1 MPGRRRKAT
10 RTRHAASAPP
20 TCPTCRQCS
29 RRPSNWRSTCSAA
42 PSPTCWCCTPIRST
56 QITSTRSPTCS
67 GSGATASSRW
77 TTRSGIPPT
86 PPPWG
91 PTAHKANPGSRAGP
105 ARPACGRPCRR
116 PSRASSRNGPE
127 PPRCAA
133 TDMPWRIIMMA
144 IATALTC
151 TTSTF
156 ALAADG
162 IRSLARTAGIRFGTA
177 VNVEALGTDAA
188 YSKLLTREFDL
199 VTPENAMKF
208 SVIQPERG
216 RFDFTQADAL
226 VAFAEARAMQVN
238 GHVLV
243 WDQQLPDWLTQGH
256 FNSDELKAILREHI
270 QTVVAR
276 YRGRVAS
283 WDVAAEAV
291 GEDGKPRETF
301 WSRGIG
307 PDYLALAFRWA
318 HAAAPQARLRYND
331 YGGDGTGA
339 TSDGI
344 YPLVADLRAPRPEDV
359 RINMKRLAA
368 LGLQTD
374 ITEMDVML
382 PLPASR
388 AALRKQAVL
397 YGAMLQACLAVPQ
410 CRSFSTWGATDR
422 YSWIPEFFP
431 GQGAALLF
439 DADGRAK
446 PAYYSIRQLLRRVGR
461 GEAGRSSPYGHAP
474 WTIID
479 SNPWRRDWPRV
490 LVLSPQSAGFRRE
503 AGNPNAP
510 DSLQTFVFCL

>member
-1 MPGRRRKAT
+1 
-10 RTRHAASAPP
+10 
-20 TCPTCRQCS
+20 
-29 RRPSNWRSTCSAA
+29 
-42 PSPTCWCCTPIRST
+42 
-56 QITSTRSPTCS
+56 
-67 GSGATASSRW
+67 
-77 TTRSGIPPT
+77 
-86 PPPWG
+86 
-91 PTAHKANPGSRAGP
+91 
-105 ARPACGRPCRR
+105 
-116 PSRASSRNGPE
+116 
-127 PPRCAA
+127 
-133 TDMPWRIIMMA
+133 MPWRIIMMA

-151 TTSTF
+151 TTATF
-156 ALAADG
+156 ALATDG
-162 IRSLARTAGIRFGTA
+162 MRSLAHMAGIRFGTA
-177 VNVEALGTDAA
+177 VNVEALGTDAS
-188 YSKLLTREFDL
+188 YSRLLVREFDL

-226 VAFAEARAMQVN
+226 VAFAEAHAMQVN

-256 FNSDELKAILREHI
+256 FSSDELKTILREHI

-331 YGGDGTGA
+331 YGGEGA
-339 TSDGI
+339 GAKSDGI
-344 YPLVADLRAPRPEDV
+344 YTLVTDLRMRRVPIDAVGLQMHVSLNDTPRAEDV

-368 LGLQTD
+368 LGLETD

-382 PLPASR
+382 SLPASR

-397 YGAMLQACLAVPQ
+397 YGAMLQACLTVPQ

-446 PAYYSIRQLLRRVGR
+446 PAYYNIRQLLRRVGR
-461 GEAGRSSPYGHAP
+461 GEAGRS
-474 WTIID
+474 
-479 SNPWRRDWPRV
+479 
-490 LVLSPQSAGFRRE
+490 
-503 AGNPNAP
+503 
-510 DSLQTFVFCL
+510 

>member
-20 TCPTCRQCS
+20 TSTTCRQCS
-29 RRPSNWRSTCSAA
+29 RRPSNWRSTCLAA

-77 TTRSGIPPT
+77 TMRSRIPPT

-105 ARPACGRPCRR
+105 AWPACGRPCRR
-116 PSRASSRNGPE
+116 PSRSTTRKGPE

-162 IRSLARTAGIRFGTA
+162 IRSLAHTAGIRFGTA

-188 YSKLLTREFDL
+188 YSKLLTRGFDL

-208 SVIQPERG
+208 SAIQPERG

-276 YRGRVAS
+276 YRGRVVS

-307 PDYLALAFRWA
+307 PDYLVLAFRWA
-318 HAAAPQARLRYND
+318 HAADPQARLRYND
-331 YGGDGTGA
+331 YGGEGA
-339 TSDGI
+339 GAKSDGI
-344 YPLVADLRAPRPEDV
+344 YTLVADLRMRRIPIDAVGLQMHVSLNDTPRAEDV

-382 PLPASR
+382 SLPANHG
-388 AALRKQAVL
+388 ALRKQAVL
-397 YGAMLQACLAVPQ
+397 YGDMLQACLAGPQ
-410 CRSFSTWGATDR
+410 CRSFSTWGASDR

-431 GQGAALLF
+431 FQGAALLF
-439 DADGRAK
+439 DASGHAK
-446 PAYYSIRQLLRRVGR
+446 PAYWRIKRALRTEVSHKR
-461 GEAGRSSPYGHAP
+461 
-474 WTIID
+474 
-479 SNPWRRDWPRV
+479 
-490 LVLSPQSAGFRRE
+490 
-503 AGNPNAP
+503 
-510 DSLQTFVFCL
+510 